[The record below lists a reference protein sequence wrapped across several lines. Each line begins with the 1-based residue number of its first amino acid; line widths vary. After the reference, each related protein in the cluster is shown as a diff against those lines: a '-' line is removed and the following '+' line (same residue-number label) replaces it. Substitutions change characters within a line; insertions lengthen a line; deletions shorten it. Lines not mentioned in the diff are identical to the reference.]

1 MDRWVR
7 KENPDGMESQ
17 EVLDHQVHRANGVL
31 LVCLVFLD
39 QRATEDSLDWTEL
52 REMWVVLVKRERMVL
67 LGLLVLQALR
77 VLEVLGVR
85 EEETD
90 PLDLQGSEG

>member
-1 MDRWVR
+1 M
-7 KENPDGMESQ
+7 ENQ
-17 EVLDHQVHRANGVL
+17 EVLDHQVHRAKGVL

-52 REMWVVLVKRERMVL
+52 REMLVVLVKRERMVL
-67 LGLLVLQALR
+67 LDLLVLQVLR

-90 PLDLQGSEG
+90 PLDLQESEG